1 MVKRQNDNQN
11 CSTRT
16 NYIYK
21 NSLLENDTGRIV
33 FVVKAV
39 S

>member
-1 MVKRQNDNQN
+1 MGKRQNDNQN
-11 CSTRT
+11 YSTRT
-16 NYIYK
+16 NYIHK